1 MAQLH
6 LARRTFIAAAMLGA
20 ASLATTAGT
29 ATTRFEVLHASPD
42 APPVDLYVGSIPLQ
56 SGLAYTQFSRRYV
69 IAPATYQI
77 RVFQQGADPNGTPL
91 LTIPVGLEPNQRYL
105 IVIANRVQT
114 LEGVVYQEPPGG
126 GEGPSVPPGAQATIR
141 LINLDPGSP
150 PLDVFDVGGNV
161 VIIPDVAFKVAKQTT
176 LPQANLTLQLRQ
188 SGTANILVSIAP
200 TNFPG
205 GRISTLIR
213 FAPSAAARARA
224 AGEPQPQE
232 LVLKRSR

>member
-6 LARRTFIAAAMLGA
+6 LARRTFIAAAVLGA
-20 ASLATTAGT
+20 ASLVTTAGT

-69 IAPATYQI
+69 IAPGTYQI

-114 LEGVVYQEPPGG
+114 LEGVVYQEPPA
-126 GEGPSVPPGAQATIR
+126 PSAAQATVR

-150 PLDVFDVGGNV
+150 ALDVFDVGANA

-176 LPQANLTLQLRQ
+176 VPQANLTLQLRQ
-188 SGTANILVSIAP
+188 AGTANVLVSIAP

-213 FAPSAAARARA
+213 FAPSAAARARSV
-224 AGEPQPQE
+224 GEPQPQE